1 MKLAWVTDIHLDFL
15 DDGGLA
21 RFAALLEQSSADAFL
36 IGGDIAK
43 AGSVERHLRTLEARL
58 LRPLYFVLGNH
69 DFYVGSISKVR
80 SAMRALTD
88 RSKLL
93 KWLPAAGVIP
103 LSRTAALVGHDG
115 WYDGRHGSYWKTN
128 VALNDFHLIEELRGK
143 HGHDRL
149 RLMQSLADEGAAYL
163 EAALHDAMAAHRRI
177 VVVTHVPPFPACAT
191 YQGRPSDEN
200 WLPFF
205 CCRSIGDV
213 LRKAA
218 AARPEREVLV
228 LCGHSHGGS
237 DVEILPNLRV
247 RTGEAEYRRP
257 VVQDVID
264 FGSTT
269 EETT

>member
-1 MKLAWVTDIHLDFL
+1 MKLAWLTDIHLDFL
-15 DDGGLA
+15 SLEA
-21 RFAALLEQSSADAFL
+21 VERFAAGIAATKADAVA
-36 IGGDIAK
+36 ISGDISN
-43 AGSVERHLRTLEARL
+43 GPLLGTHLAILARVI
-58 LRPLYFVLGNH
+58 PSPIYFVLGNH
-69 DFYVGSISKVR
+69 DFYQASLTRIADEVR
-80 SAMRALTD
+80 GLCERESRLI
-88 RSKLL
+88 
-93 KWLPAAGVIP
+93 WLRDAGVVR
-103 LSRTAALVGHDG
+103 LAEDVALIGHDG

-163 EAALHDAMAAHRRI
+163 ETVLQDAMAACRRI

-218 AARPEREVLV
+218 AARPDREVLV

-257 VVQDVID
+257 VVQDVLD
-264 FGSTT
+264 FGNPT
-269 EETT
+269 EAT